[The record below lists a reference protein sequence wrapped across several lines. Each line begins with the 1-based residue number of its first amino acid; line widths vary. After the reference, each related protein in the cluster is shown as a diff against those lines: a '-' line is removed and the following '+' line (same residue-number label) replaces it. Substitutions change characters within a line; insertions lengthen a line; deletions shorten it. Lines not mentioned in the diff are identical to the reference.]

1 MIRVIIFGDSMDL
14 NFSETLRKNIRSNL
28 AEFDVEKADSNGL
41 RRAAVAC
48 ILLEAGLGPNIEG
61 MEENSNWSLE
71 CALLLTRRIEGLRNH
86 GGQWAFPGGKL
97 DGAEEPLEAAIRE
110 AREEV
115 GVELSASHL
124 IGALDDFV
132 TRSGFIMSP
141 FVFWADKSLQPV
153 PAPSEVASIHRIP
166 LTEFCRDDAP
176 RLSRVSTSVN
186 PVLRMPV
193 GSDSIAAPTAA
204 IIYQLKEVCLF
215 GRPTRVAHFEQPE
228 FAWR

>member
-1 MIRVIIFGDSMDL
+1 MIRSIVFSDSMDL
-14 NFSETLRKNIRSNL
+14 NFSETLRKNITSNL
-28 AEFDVEKADSNGL
+28 VKFDVQKANSTGL
-41 RRAAVAC
+41 RKAAVAC
-48 ILLEAGLGPNIEG
+48 ILVEAGLGPNIEG
-61 MEENSNWSLE
+61 MFENENWSLD

-97 DGAEEPLEAAIRE
+97 DRPEQPLEAAIRE

-115 GVELSASHL
+115 GIELSESHL
-124 IGALDDFV
+124 LGALDDFV
-132 TRSGFIMSP
+132 TRSGFVMSP
-141 FVFWADKSLQPV
+141 FVFWADKSLKPV
-153 PAPSEVASIHRIP
+153 PESSEVASVHRIP
-166 LTEFCRDDAP
+166 LSEFCRDDAP

-215 GRPTRVAHFEQPE
+215 GRATRVAHFEQPE